1 MTKKIPTPETD
12 AVAWV
17 VAFGYQHLNEDV
29 EVVDAEFA
37 RQLERERDKAHSKI
51 EKLLTIDSRLFGC
64 GQSSDS
70 ADNLRTQIEVGA
82 VKTKLKEAKELMND
96 AMWQLM
102 TFLKPAD
109 TKTQNIINALYH
121 ATNSMD
127 NHTGR

>member
-1 MTKKIPTPETD
+1 MTKEIPTPETD
-12 AVAWV
+12 AIAWV

-37 RQLERERDKAHSKI
+37 RQLERERDEA
-51 EKLLTIDSRLFGC
+51 
-64 GQSSDS
+64 Q
-70 ADNLRTQIEVGA
+70 
-82 VKTKLKEAKELMND
+82 TKLKEAKELMND

>member
-1 MTKKIPTPETD
+1 MTKEIPTPETD

-17 VAFGYQHLNEDV
+17 VAFGDQHLNDDV

-37 RQLERERDKAHSKI
+37 RQLERERDEANAELNIKYI
-51 EKLLTIDSRLFGC
+51 EYDRLFDEAEKIR
-64 GQSSDS
+64 QERDE
-70 ADNLRTQIEVGA
+70 AQ
-82 VKTKLKEAKELMND
+82 TKLKEAKELMND

-102 TFLKPAD
+102 VFLKPAD

>member
-1 MTKKIPTPETD
+1 MTSESNVFTLSQSALE
-12 AVAWV
+12 AVCK
-17 VAFGYQHLNEDV
+17 
-29 EVVDAEFA
+29 
-37 RQLERERDKAHSKI
+37 ERDEA
-51 EKLLTIDSRLFGC
+51 
-64 GQSSDS
+64 Q
-70 ADNLRTQIEVGA
+70 
-82 VKTKLKEAKELMND
+82 TKLKEAKELMND